1 MIFSENRFP
10 LFGIMLQDR
19 KPMTVSLNFLPVLA
33 AVFLLM
39 FARLGTMVMLMPGFG
54 EQGIPAQIRLV
65 VALMLTLVMLP
76 LHRAAYS
83 VDITKSFAPLV
94 GLLIQELIVGA
105 VLGLTARLALSALQ
119 VAGATIAQQLGL
131 GFVTGFDPMQGQ
143 QGVILGNF
151 LAMLGIALIF
161 ATDLHYLVIA
171 ALDDSYRLFQP
182 GAALPTGDVAE
193 LILTTV
199 GASFRVGVQIAAPFL
214 VFGLLFN
221 VGLGVLA
228 RMMPQL
234 QVFFLGVP
242 ASIMIGFLL
251 MMLLV
256 GALMGIFLNYIGA
269 VLTDIV
275 PQ

>member
-1 MIFSENRFP
+1 
-10 LFGIMLQDR
+10 
-19 KPMTVSLNFLPVLA
+19 MTISLNFIPALA

-39 FARLGTMVMLMPGFG
+39 FARLGTMVMLMPGLG
-54 EQGIPAQIRLV
+54 EQGIPARIRLV

-83 VDITKSFAPLV
+83 V
-94 GLLIQELIVGA
+94 
-105 VLGLTARLALSALQ
+105 GLTARLALSALQ

-131 GFVTGFDPMQGQ
+131 GFVTTVDPSQGQ
-143 QGVILGNF
+143 QGVLVGNF

-161 ATDLHYLVIA
+161 ATDLHHLVIA

-182 GAALPTGDVAE
+182 GAVLPTGDIAE
-193 LILTTV
+193 LMITTV
-199 GASFRVGVQIAAPFL
+199 GSAFRVGVQIAAPFL

-228 RMMPQL
+228 RLMPQL
-234 QVFFLGVP
+234 QVFFLGLP
-242 ASIMIGFLL
+242 ASIMIGFAL

-256 GALMGIFLNYIGA
+256 GALMTIFLGHIGA
-269 VLTDIV
+269 VLGELV
-275 PQ
+275 PR